1 MNKEQTQQFS
11 ELLLKLTNDLAV
23 STTLDEALER
33 LVEITTTTIN
43 ADRGTIFLND
53 ERTGELYSRVA
64 QGNFRRE
71 IRMLNNRGVAGWS
84 FMNNES
90 VIIKDAYK
98 DKRFNK
104 EVDESTGYTTKNM
117 ICCPIYSLKG
127 EKIGVAQ
134 ILNKNKGSFSK
145 NDLEVL
151 ETMTRQAATT
161 LQNNVII
168 EEIEASRKQELE
180 FLDVVSKVSS
190 ELEIGPLLQKIME
203 TITKM
208 LDADRST
215 LFIND
220 EKTNELFTEIGQ
232 GLGKTSIRFPNS
244 VGIAGSVFTSGRSI
258 NIPHAYADLR
268 FNPSFDKQTGYF
280 TQSILCMPVRN
291 KTGKIIGVTQVLNK
305 RGGTFNKED
314 EARLEA
320 FTSQISVGIENAKL
334 FDDVQNM
341 KNYTESILASMKNSV
356 ITVNEDGIITT
367 CNRAGLHLMK
377 LRKSEVLGKHINEI
391 LVDDNAWIVEK
402 LDDLETP
409 EDEDDLEEKNLLPK
423 YRDLEFL
430 DTELHFNNDKI
441 SSNITIYPL
450 IAEKDHEEI
459 KVGSMV
465 MIENISDEKRMKST
479 MSRYMNPELAEK
491 LMDGGEELLGG
502 KQSVGTVL
510 FSDVRSFTTITET
523 LGAQGTVALLN
534 EYFTVMV
541 DCIQKEEGMLDKFIG
556 DAMMAIFGTPIAH
569 EDDPDRG
576 VRCAID
582 MMVKLNEFN
591 APRAK
596 AGQLCLDHG
605 MGLNTDSIV
614 SGNIGS
620 PKRMDYTVIGDG
632 VNLAARLESA
642 CKQYGA
648 RILIS
653 EFTFN
658 ALKATYKTREID
670 KVIVKGKTEPVGV
683 YEVLDYHT
691 SESFPNMVDALG
703 IFNQGFELYKEGS
716 WDKAIKQFKG
726 VLKANPNDI
735 AAKMYLERCDILKA
749 KKPKKWDGVWVMTS
763 K

>member
-1 MNKEQTQQFS
+1 MAKKQTDQFS

-23 STTLDEALER
+23 STSLDDALER
-33 LVEITTTTIN
+33 LVEITTTAIN

-53 ERTGELYSRVA
+53 ERTGELYSRIA

-71 IRMLNNRGVAGWS
+71 IRMLNNKGVAGWS
-84 FMNNES
+84 FINAES
-90 VIIKDAYK
+90 IIIKDAYK

-104 EVDESTGYTTKNM
+104 EVDESTGYKTKSM
-117 ICCPIYSLKG
+117 ICCPIFSLKG

-134 ILNKNKGSFSK
+134 ILNKQKGVFSQ
-145 NDLEVL
+145 NDLNML
-151 ETMTRQAATT
+151 ETMTKQAATT

-180 FLDVVSKVSS
+180 FLNVVSKVSS

-232 GLGKTSIRFPNS
+232 GLGKTSIRFPNN
-244 VGIAGSVFTSGRSI
+244 VGIAGSVFTSGLSI

-291 KTGKIIGVTQVLNK
+291 KQGKIIGVTQVLNK
-305 RGGTFNKED
+305 RGGTFNRED

-320 FTSQISVGIENAKL
+320 FTSQISVGIENATL

-341 KNYTESILASMKNSV
+341 KNYTESILASMKNAV
-356 ITVNEDGIITT
+356 ITVNEDKIITT
-367 CNRAGLHLMK
+367 CNRAGLHLIK
-377 LRKSEVLGKHINEI
+377 LRKSEVLGKEVSEI
-391 LVDDNAWIVEK
+391 LVEDNAWIVEK
-402 LDDLETP
+402 LDELETP
-409 EDEDDLEEKNLLPK
+409 EDEDDLEEKNLQPK
-423 YRDLEFL
+423 FRDLEFL
-430 DTELHFNNDKI
+430 DTELHFNNDNI
-441 SSNITIYPL
+441 SANITIHPL
-450 IAEKDHEEI
+450 ITEKDNEEE
-459 KVGSMV
+459 KVGSMI

-479 MSRYMNPELAEK
+479 MSRYMNPELAEQ
-491 LMDGGEELLGG
+491 LMDSGEDMLGG

-510 FSDVRSFTTITET
+510 FSDVRSFTTITEA
-523 LGAQGTVALLN
+523 LGAQGTVSLLN
-534 EYFTVMV
+534 EYFTIMV

-556 DAMMAIFGTPIAH
+556 DAMMAIFGTPVSH

-576 VRCAID
+576 VRAAID

-653 EFTFN
+653 EFTFS

-691 SESFPNMVDALG
+691 NETFPNMVDALG
-703 IFNQGFELYKEGS
+703 LFNQGFELYKNGS
-716 WDKAIKQFKG
+716 WDKAIKQFKS
-726 VLKANPNDI
+726 VLKANPNDV
-735 AAKMYLERCDILKA
+735 AAQMYLDRCDILK
-749 KKPKKWDGVWVMTS
+749 KRKPKKWDGVWVMTS